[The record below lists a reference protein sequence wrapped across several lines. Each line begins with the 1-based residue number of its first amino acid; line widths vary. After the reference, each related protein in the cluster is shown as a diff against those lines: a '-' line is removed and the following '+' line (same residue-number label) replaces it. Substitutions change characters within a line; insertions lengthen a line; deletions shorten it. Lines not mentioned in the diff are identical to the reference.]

1 MKKVL
6 LSMALVLSLGI
17 VTAQT
22 KTPAKPKAKSS
33 GPNYKSMA
41 LNYVSSK
48 LRSPGSASLVQYDG
62 PNDTKSMLINA
73 GFKLD
78 ECVKVTRVVVDSQ
91 NGFGALLRGY
101 FFVFFKNGTPCH
113 MEDANSLGSSSY
125 GYMDK
130 TMLLNTTLQMNQ
142 CDCK

>member
-1 MKKVL
+1 MKKLL
-6 LSMALVLSLGI
+6 LSVILLLSLS
-17 VTAQT
+17 VVNAQT
-22 KTPAKPKAKSS
+22 KTTAKPKPKSS
-33 GPNYKSMA
+33 GPNYKSMSVS
-41 LNYVSSK
+41 YVSSK

-62 PNDTKSMLINA
+62 PNDTKNIYETEHNYT
-73 GFKLD
+73 F
-78 ECVKVTRVVVDSQ
+78 EITRVVVDSQ

-101 FFVFFKNGTPCH
+101 FFVFFKNGSPCH
-113 MEDANSLGSSSY
+113 MEDANSLGSASY

>member
-1 MKKVL
+1 MKKLL
-6 LSMALVLSLGI
+6 LSVILILTIGVVFS
-17 VTAQT
+17 QT
-22 KTPAKPKAKSS
+22 KTTAKPKPKSS
-33 GPNYKSMA
+33 GPNYKSMSVS
-41 LNYVSSK
+41 YVSSK

-62 PNDTKSMLINA
+62 PNDTKNMLTQA

-101 FFVFFKNGTPCH
+101 FFVFFKNGSPCH

-130 TMLLNTTLQMNQ
+130 TLLLNTTLQMNQ